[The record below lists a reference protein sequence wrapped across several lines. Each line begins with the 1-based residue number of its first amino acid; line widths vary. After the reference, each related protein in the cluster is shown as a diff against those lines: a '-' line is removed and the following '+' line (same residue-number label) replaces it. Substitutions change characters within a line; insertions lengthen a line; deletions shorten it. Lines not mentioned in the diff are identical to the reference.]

1 MDFAQVGYT
10 FHGWMVLC
18 MLVETELSSFDVGTG
33 GKSKYSAKWRWH
45 MATIENLASLS
56 QGREWGY
63 CICALPV

>member
-1 MDFAQVGYT
+1 
-10 FHGWMVLC
+10 